1 MWAAEKRT
9 IANLPEVTDDQR
21 QYYGAGDHEQSGVAT
36 HHHHHRASSVSPQP
50 PSVPVTVRR
59 RFR

>member
-21 QYYGAGDHEQSGVAT
+21 QYYGFDIDAFGT
-36 HHHHHRASSVSPQP
+36 P
-50 PSVPVTVRR
+50 PPGGRVMMPLSYP
-59 RFR
+59 